1 MGILFGT
8 PARHGEAE
16 DRALALAECLRV
28 LRPGGVVYAAAIS
41 RYLELLELGTS
52 GRLTSDLRDGTA
64 ALIVTGTYDGHVG
77 FVAGHWHTA
86 DEPEAEL
93 RSSGF
98 REVTVHGIEGP
109 AWPTLDAVGEG
120 EFEARRDAALRCA

>member
-1 MGILFGT
+1 
-8 PARHGEAE
+8 
-16 DRALALAECLRV
+16 
-28 LRPGGVVYAAAIS
+28 
-41 RYLELLELGTS
+41 
-52 GRLTSDLRDGTA
+52 LTSDLRDGTA

-77 FVAGHWHTA
+77 FVARHWHTA
-86 DEPEAEL
+86 GEPEAEL
-93 RSSGF
+93 CSSGF

>member
-1 MGILFGT
+1 
-8 PARHGEAE
+8 
-16 DRALALAECLRV
+16 V

-77 FVAGHWHTA
+77 FVAGH
-86 DEPEAEL
+86 
-93 RSSGF
+93 
-98 REVTVHGIEGP
+98 
-109 AWPTLDAVGEG
+109 
-120 EFEARRDAALRCA
+120 